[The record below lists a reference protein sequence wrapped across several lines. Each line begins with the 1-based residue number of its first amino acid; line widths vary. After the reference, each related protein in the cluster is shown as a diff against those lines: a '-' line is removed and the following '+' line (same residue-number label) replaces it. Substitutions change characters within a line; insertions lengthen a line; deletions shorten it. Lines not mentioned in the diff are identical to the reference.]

1 MSSIL
6 IVDDEESIC
15 WGLSRLLT
23 GEGHEVRV
31 ASSAEDALESV
42 PANRPDLIVL
52 DVRLPGM
59 DGLSAMS
66 RFRQLVGQVPIVVT
80 TAFGTLN
87 TAVAAL
93 SEGAFDYLPKPF
105 DLDQAAAV
113 IHRALAAPPTSQ
125 TTASDAS
132 SAPAEDE
139 LFGTSPAMQEVFK
152 RIALVAPTDA
162 AVLISGE
169 SGTGKELV
177 ARAIHRHSLR
187 SAAPLVPV
195 NLASLSPTLVESEL
209 FGHVRGAFTG
219 ATNAR
224 HGLLELANGATVFFD
239 EAGDIPL
246 SVQVKL
252 LRVLEQQEV
261 TPVGDTQPRR
271 TSFRVIAAT
280 NRDLRND
287 CAEDRF
293 RQDLFFRL
301 AVFEIHLPPLRER
314 REEIPQLAQRF
325 LRRVVS
331 SNQPPRLLDE
341 TIAEL
346 TRRDWP
352 GNVRELRNAIEHGAL
367 MARGGAIAPEHLP
380 PRTVLTPSPAHPLT
394 RSRAHGEE
402 FGFTGQ
408 ESGDCQPHDRAAALS
423 AAARAWA
430 DLQLGSSEK
439 PAELYQQFLSATEP
453 ALFESVLAATAGNRA
468 QAAALLGIH
477 RATLRKKMSGDPDS
491 DSTVEN

>member
-23 GEGHEVRV
+23 GEGHEVHV
-31 ASSAEDALESV
+31 ASSAEDAFETI
-42 PANRPDLIVL
+42 PANKPDLVVL

-66 RFRQLVGQVPIVVT
+66 RFRDLAGPVPIVVI

-105 DLDQAAAV
+105 NLDQAAAV
-113 IHRALAAPPTSQ
+113 IHRALAAPAKCE
-125 TTASDAS
+125 TAAREAS
-132 SAPAEDE
+132 LAPADDE
-139 LFGTSPAMQEVFK
+139 LFGTSLAMQEVFK

-162 AVLISGE
+162 AVLIGGE

-187 SAAPLVPV
+187 STSPIVPV

-224 HGLLELANGATVFFD
+224 QGLLELANGATVFFD

-271 TSFRVIAAT
+271 TSFRVIAAS
-280 NRDLRND
+280 NRDLRKE
-287 CAEDRF
+287 CAEERF

-301 AVFEIHLPPLRER
+301 AVFEIQLPPLRER

-325 LRRVVS
+325 LRRMPGAS
-331 SNQPPRLLDE
+331 QSPPHLLDE

-352 GNVRELRNAIEHGAL
+352 GNVRELRNAVEHGAL

-380 PRTVLTPSPAHPLT
+380 PPTFLTALRGAGDVAEFLRSHQSAAVPAEP
-394 RSRAHGEE
+394 AEE
-402 FGFTGQ
+402 HQT
-408 ESGDCQPHDRAAALS
+408 AAVLS

-430 DLQLGSSEK
+430 DSQLGASEK
-439 PAELYQQFLSATEP
+439 PADLYQQFLFATEP
-453 ALFESVLAATAGNRA
+453 ALFESVLAATSGNRA

-477 RATLRKKMSGDPDS
+477 RATLRKKLNGDPSADPS
-491 DSTVEN
+491 

>member
-31 ASSAEDALESV
+31 ASSAEDAFDAI
-42 PANRPDLIVL
+42 PANKPDLVVL

-59 DGLSAMS
+59 DGLTAMS
-66 RFRQLVGQVPIVVT
+66 HLRDLAGPVPIVVI

-105 DLDQAAAV
+105 NLDQAAAV
-113 IHRALAAPPTSQ
+113 IHRALAAPTKSQ
-125 TTASDAS
+125 I
-132 SAPAEDE
+132 APEGSFVPADDE

-219 ATNAR
+219 ATSAR
-224 HGLLELANGATVFFD
+224 QGLLELANGATVFFD

-271 TSFRVIAAT
+271 TSFRVVAAT
-280 NRDLRND
+280 NRDLRKE
-287 CAEDRF
+287 CAEGRF

-301 AVFEIHLPPLRER
+301 AVFEIQLPPLRDR
-314 REEIPQLAQRF
+314 REEIPKLAQRF
-325 LRRVVS
+325 LRRLAGS
-331 SNQPPRLLDE
+331 KQSPPHLLDD

-346 TRRDWP
+346 ARRDWP

-367 MARGGAIAPEHLP
+367 MARSGAIAPEHLP
-380 PRTVLTPSPAHPLT
+380 PPTFLDGARDSDEVDEFARIQPA
-394 RSRAHGEE
+394 E
-402 FGFTGQ
+402 
-408 ESGDCQPHDRAAALS
+408 RAAPDRVSASSADPATTLS
-423 AAARAWA
+423 EAAGAWA
-430 DLQLGSSEK
+430 HTQLASANP
-439 PAELYQQFLSATEP
+439 PADLYQQFLSTAEP
-453 ALFESVLAATAGNRA
+453 ALFDAVLAATSGNRA

-477 RATLRKKMSGDPDS
+477 RATLRKKMSGDSDS
-491 DSTVEN
+491 DPTAEN